1 MIAGTVFAVPVF
13 LLQMHR
19 EYTVL
24 RSLADALFVSAVILL
39 GVSGLLFARN
49 DGFFDI
55 FGYSF
60 KFAISNHFS
69 SKGKI
74 EDFADYKAKK
84 LEDRKS
90 PINILFAGLIF
101 LIIAVIFV
109 VVYYATAKA

>member
-1 MIAGTVFAVPVF
+1 MIAGIAIAVPVF

-19 EYTVL
+19 EYIVL
-24 RSLADALFVSAVILL
+24 RSLGDAFFVSAVFLL

-74 EDFADYKAKK
+74 EDFADYKVKK
-84 LEDRKS
+84 QEDRKS
-90 PINILFAGLIF
+90 PINILLAGLIF
-101 LIIAVIFV
+101 LIIAVILV
-109 VVYYATAKA
+109 IVYYSASKG

>member
-24 RSLADALFVSAVILL
+24 RSLADALFVPAVILL
-39 GVSGLLFARN
+39 GVAGLLFARN

-60 KFAISNHFS
+60 KFVISNRFS
-69 SKGKI
+69 SKGKT

-90 PINILFAGLIF
+90 PINILLAGLIF
-101 LIIAVIFV
+101 LIIAVVLVI
-109 VVYYATAKA
+109 VYYSASKG